1 MGPTSRWAVL
11 QTTAPGLG
19 TPKRGH
25 YRVRVQIFPV
35 DWDDTG
41 AVLLREQQRAEI
53 EQRYGRPDSEPGP
66 PPSAADIAHFV
77 LATDADRTP
86 LGCGGLRQLDATTGE
101 VKRMYV
107 VPSSR
112 GTGVAGAVLTALEAH
127 ARTLGWTHLRLETG
141 TEQPDAIAF
150 YTRHGYAPIP
160 CFGHYTE
167 EPTSRC
173 FERALS

>member
-1 MGPTSRWAVL
+1 MLR
-11 QTTAPGLG
+11 TAISPASLAGWQL
-19 TPKRGH
+19 
-25 YRVRVQIFPV
+25 
-35 DWDDTG
+35 
-41 AVLLREQQRAEI
+41 
-53 EQRYGRPDSEPGP
+53 SE
-66 PPSAADIAHFV
+66 D
-77 LATDADRTP
+77 
-86 LGCGGLRQLDATTGE
+86 LD
-101 VKRMYV
+101 
-107 VPSSR
+107 
-112 GTGVAGAVLTALEAH
+112 GAVLTALEAH